1 MKKAA
6 GLLFIVCLSFFSP
19 KAHSE
24 INLKVKIAQIVGSK
38 TIETVKT
45 VSTNYGQDIVIM
57 PEGGLTSSIVFKLK
71 KFKNILVNGNKINP
85 VQIDMKIVNALKKE
99 MGKTRTVTSFYNQS
113 AQFDSPDMNVSLNF
127 EEI

>member
-6 GLLFIVCLSFFSP
+6 GLLFILCLSIFSP
-19 KAHSE
+19 KAYSE

-45 VSTNYGQDIVIM
+45 ISANYGQDIVIL
-57 PEGGLTSSIVFKLK
+57 PEAGITNKIVLNLK

-85 VQIDMKIVNALKKE
+85 VQVDMRIVDDLKKGLE
-99 MGKTRTVTSFYNQS
+99 KTQTVTSFYNQS
-113 AQFDSPDMNVSLNF
+113 AQFESPQMNVSLNF

>member
-6 GLLFIVCLSFFSP
+6 GLLFILCLSIFSP
-19 KAHSE
+19 KAYSE

-45 VSTNYGQDIVIM
+45 ISGNYGQDIVIL
-57 PEGGLTSSIVFKLK
+57 PEAGITNKIVLNLK

-85 VQIDMKIVNALKKE
+85 VQVDMRIVDGLKKGLE
-99 MGKTRTVTSFYNQS
+99 KTQTVTSFYNQS
-113 AQFDSPDMNVSLNF
+113 AQFESPQMNVSLNF

>member
-1 MKKAA
+1 MKRAA
-6 GLLFIVCLSFFSP
+6 GLLFVLLISFNSP

-24 INLKVKIAQIVGSK
+24 INLKVKIAQIVGSQ

-45 VSTNYGQDIVIM
+45 ISANYGQDIVVM
-57 PEGGLTSSIVFKLK
+57 TEGSLTKKIVFKLQ

-85 VQIDMKIVNALKKE
+85 VQIDMKVVSDLKKE
-99 MGKTRTVTSFYNQS
+99 MKTKTVTSFYNQS
-113 AQFDSPDMNVSLNF
+113 AQFESPNMNVSLNF